1 MLQTRKNKI
10 KMRTT
15 LKNLSVYKKSND
27 MVTVYITLT
36 DEKRS
41 IFEGSIKELE
51 DKMLIWSGRPNVT
64 LTSMVNGVNPLCNI
78 NFY

>member
-1 MLQTRKNKI
+1 
-10 KMRTT
+10 MRTT